1 MSPQL
6 ISLAAKV
13 FERVAPFYILWD
25 LEDKVELVSEP
36 LREYW
41 KIPPEVKAGSIHLIR
56 PFRGVLRPEL
66 FPEMTEIILTVYWE
80 GREKDPLRGELIP
93 VGDEDRWIFVG
104 FPPVS
109 SFAEL
114 QARGFT
120 LSDLPLNSGVG
131 DSIIAIESAQVS
143 LQQTQKALA
152 ELEKSNNVLS
162 DLNQVFGRFVPGA
175 FLESLGKKNPA
186 EAQLGDHASDQ
197 VSVMFAD
204 LRGFT
209 ALSEKMSSQQIFS
222 FINRFL
228 AFVAPNIRNNGG
240 FVVHYMGDGLLALFP
255 GEPDRAVKAAVEMQR
270 SLADAMAVGGLG
282 DFVEKS
288 NPPRLG
294 IGLSYGAVEMGIIG
308 ESGRWDPAVISD
320 SVNVASRVQDQA
332 KLLGAQILMTSEL
345 TVGMRNRESFH
356 TRRVGQIEL
365 RGRKERVEI
374 CEVLDG
380 LPLADRTLRIL
391 NRKML
396 EGAIQDLEQGNP
408 AKAKETLKKYL
419 QVCPNDPAALY
430 YQNL

>member
-13 FERVAPFYILWD
+13 FERVAPFYVLWD
-25 LEDKVELVSEP
+25 LEDKVELISEP

-41 KIPPEVKAGSIHLIR
+41 KIPPDVKTGKIFLTR
-56 PFRGVLRPEL
+56 PFRGELRLEQFPEL
-66 FPEMTEIILTVYWE
+66 TEIILTAYWE
-80 GREKDPLRGELIP
+80 GREQDPLRGEMIP
-93 VGDEDRWIFVG
+93 VGEDDRWIFVG

-143 LQQTQKALA
+143 LHQAEKALA
-152 ELEKSNNVLS
+152 ELEKSHNVLS

-175 FLESLGKKNPA
+175 FLESLGRKNPA
-186 EAQLGDHASDQ
+186 ETQLGDHASAQ

-209 ALSEKMSSQQIFS
+209 ALSEKMSSQQIFA

-240 FVVHYMGDGLLALFP
+240 FVVHYIGDGLLALFP
-255 GEPDRAVKAAVEMQR
+255 GEPDQAVRAAVEMQR
-270 SLADAMAVGGLG
+270 SLTDAMAVGGLG
-282 DFVEKS
+282 DFLGRG
-288 NPPRLG
+288 NLARLG
-294 IGLSYGAVEMGIIG
+294 VGLSYGPVEMGIIG

-320 SVNVASRVQDQA
+320 SVNVAARLQDQA
-332 KLLGAQILMTSEL
+332 KLLGAQILLTSDL
-345 TVGMRNRESFH
+345 VAGMRNSESFH
-356 TRRVGQIEL
+356 TRRVGHIQL
-365 RGRKERVEI
+365 RGRNESVELF
-374 CEVLDG
+374 EVLDG
-380 LPLADRTLRIL
+380 LPLAERTLRIL
-391 NRKML
+391 NRRML
-396 EGAIQDLEQGNP
+396 EGAIQDFEKGDG
-408 AKAKETLKKYL
+408 AKSKDTLNKYL
-419 QVCPNDPAALY
+419 KICPHDPAALY
-430 YQNL
+430 YLGL

>member
-1 MSPQL
+1 LSPQL

-396 EGAIQDLEQGNP
+396 EGAIQDLERGNP

>member
-41 KIPPEVKAGSIHLIR
+41 KIPPEVKAGAIHLIR

-396 EGAIQDLEQGNP
+396 EGAIQDLERGNS

-419 QVCPNDPAALY
+419 QICPNDPAALY

>member
-25 LEDKVELVSEP
+25 LEDKVELVSKP

-41 KIPPEVKAGSIHLIR
+41 KIPPEVKAGKIHLIR
-56 PFRGVLRPEL
+56 PFRGELRPEL

-80 GREKDPLRGELIP
+80 GREMDPLRGELIP

-131 DSIIAIESAQVS
+131 DSIVAIESAQVS

-152 ELEKSNNVLS
+152 ELEKSHNVLS

-209 ALSEKMSSQQIFS
+209 ALSETMSSQQIFS

-282 DFVEKS
+282 DFVQKS

-332 KLLGAQILMTSEL
+332 KLLGAQILMTSEV

-419 QVCPNDPAALY
+419 QICPNDPAALY

>member
-1 MSPQL
+1 M
-6 ISLAAKV
+6 
-13 FERVAPFYILWD
+13 
-25 LEDKVELVSEP
+25 ELVSKP

-41 KIPPEVKAGSIHLIR
+41 KIPPEVKAGKIHLIR
-56 PFRGVLRPEL
+56 PFRGELRPEL

-80 GREKDPLRGELIP
+80 GREMDPLRGELIP

-152 ELEKSNNVLS
+152 ELEKSHNVLS

-209 ALSEKMSSQQIFS
+209 ALSETMSSQQIFS

-282 DFVEKS
+282 DFVQKS

-332 KLLGAQILMTSEL
+332 KLLGAQILMTSEV

-419 QVCPNDPAALY
+419 QICPNDPAALY

>member
-13 FERVAPFYILWD
+13 FERVAPFYVLWD

-41 KIPPEVKAGSIHLIR
+41 KIPPEVQTGKIHLIR
-56 PFRGVLRPEL
+56 PFRGELRPEL
-66 FPEMTEIILTVYWE
+66 FAEMTEIILTVYWE

-93 VGDEDRWIFVG
+93 VGEDRWIFVG

-152 ELEKSNNVLS
+152 ELERSHNVLS

-175 FLESLGKKNPA
+175 FLESLGRKNPA

-209 ALSEKMSSQQIFS
+209 TLSEKMSSKQIFS

-240 FVVHYMGDGLLALFP
+240 FVSHYMGDGLLALFP

-270 SLADAMAVGGLG
+270 SLTDAMAVGGLG
-282 DFVEKS
+282 DFVEQS
-288 NPPRLG
+288 NPPKLG

-308 ESGRWDPAVISD
+308 ESGRWDTAVISD

-332 KLLGAQILMTSEL
+332 KLLGAQILL
-345 TVGMRNRESFH
+345 TANLASGLRNSESFH
-356 TRRVGQIEL
+356 TRRVGQIQL
-365 RGRKERVEI
+365 RGRNESVEI
-374 CEVLDG
+374 FEVLDG
-380 LPLADRTLRIL
+380 LPLAERTLRIL

-396 EGAIQDLEQGNP
+396 EGAIQDLEQGNVV
-408 AKAKETLKKYL
+408 KAKETLKKYL
-419 QVCPNDPAALY
+419 QICPNDPAALY